1 MRRWPL
7 QRVMQA
13 CGMSRGGD
21 EGYRLLRAESDN
33 SPLTRKCLPPGLHCI
48 HNHEIKIE
56 ISLHSRSRTPAHT
69 GFPTNPKRIRSARHL
84 NYNGASNK
92 ERRRGAMMAKM
103 AEKLAHV
110 KGPVEYFP
118 IKAPP

>member
-1 MRRWPL
+1 MLERRGIPRI
-7 QRVMQA
+7 QPNKPRSPSAAVA
-13 CGMSRGGD
+13 APKSD
-21 EGYRLLRAESDN
+21 ASLRYESGRD
-33 SPLTRKCLPPGLHCI
+33 CI

-69 GFPTNPKRIRSARHL
+69 GFPTNPKRIRSAWHL
-84 NYNGASNK
+84 NHNGTSDK
-92 ERRRGAMMAKM
+92 ERRRGTMMAKM